1 MQTAQWQAV
10 YLHGK
15 GGNAREAE
23 HYRAL
28 LPGWRVTGLDYRAQ
42 TPWEAREEFLAYF
55 KAARRDGTKVLVI
68 ANSIGAFFAM
78 SGLAEKKIAKAFFI
92 SPIVSMERLIVDMMN
107 RSNITEEELRR
118 KEEIVTG
125 SGETLSWEYLCYVRA
140 HPVKWRIPTCVL
152 YGERDSL
159 TSKETI
165 FDFAEQA
172 GASLTIMKDGEH
184 WFHTDS
190 QMRFL
195 DDWIRKNM

>member
-1 MQTAQWQAV
+1 MDDDDLRRGKPSNHKAFDEATAILA
-10 YLHGK
+10 GD
-15 GGNAREAE
+15 G
-23 HYRAL
+23 L
-28 LPGWRVTGLDYRAQ
+28 LTD
-42 TPWEAREEFLAYF
+42 
-55 KAARRDGTKVLVI
+55 
-68 ANSIGAFFAM
+68 AFFVM

-152 YGERDSL
+152 YGERDNL

-165 FDFAEQA
+165 SDFAEQA
-172 GASLTIMKDGEH
+172 GASLTIMKGGEH

>member
-1 MQTAQWQAV
+1 
-10 YLHGK
+10 
-15 GGNAREAE
+15 
-23 HYRAL
+23 
-28 LPGWRVTGLDYRAQ
+28 
-42 TPWEAREEFLAYF
+42 
-55 KAARRDGTKVLVI
+55 
-68 ANSIGAFFAM
+68 
-78 SGLAEKKIAKAFFI
+78 
-92 SPIVSMERLIVDMMN
+92 MMN

-118 KEEIVTG
+118 KEVIVTG

>member
-1 MQTAQWQAV
+1 
-10 YLHGK
+10 
-15 GGNAREAE
+15 
-23 HYRAL
+23 
-28 LPGWRVTGLDYRAQ
+28 
-42 TPWEAREEFLAYF
+42 
-55 KAARRDGTKVLVI
+55 
-68 ANSIGAFFAM
+68 M

-118 KEEIVTG
+118 KEEIVAG

-152 YGERDSL
+152 YGERDNL
-159 TSKETI
+159 TFKETI
-165 FDFAEQA
+165 SDFAEQA
-172 GASLTIMKDGEH
+172 GASLTIMKGGEH

>member
-1 MQTAQWQAV
+1 MKQLV
-10 YLHGK
+10 IYVHGK
-15 GGNAREAE
+15 GGSEKEAD
-23 HYRAL
+23 HYRPL
-28 LPGWRVTGLDYRAQ
+28 FVGSTVIGFDYQ
-42 TPWEAREEFLAYF
+42 SQDPWHAEREFSDFFDQVAKGY
-55 KAARRDGTKVLVI
+55 DSVVLV

-78 SGLAEKKIAKAFFI
+78 SALAEKKIAKAFFI

-140 HPVKWRIPTCVL
+140 HPIKWRIPTCVL
-152 YGERDSL
+152 YGERDNL
-159 TSKETI
+159 IFKETI
-165 FDFAEQA
+165 SDFAEQA
-172 GASLTIMKDGEH
+172 GASLTIMKGGEH

-195 DDWIRKNM
+195 DDWIRKNV